1 MAIKRDILVD
11 KLFDQR
17 FYNTMYISK
26 ADEEKANAEH
36 VDMMVELLCD
46 SKYKS
51 SRQEIF
57 NFLKKEPKAVE
68 LLMRGIVEAKGDK
81 KALVAAC
88 WESNIDCTRFL
99 PLFAEIVIRDNFEIA
114 MEAITVIEQIT
125 GDVTPQQANELLA
138 KVKESFTAQSETPK
152 AALLLELVE
161 LLNRWVQ

>member
-17 FYNTMYISK
+17 FYKTMYISK

-36 VDMMVELLCD
+36 VDMLVELLCD
-46 SKYKS
+46 VRYKS

-68 LLMRGIVEAKGDK
+68 LLMRGIAEAKGDK

-88 WESNIDCTRFL
+88 WESGIDCTRFL
-99 PLFAEIVIRDNFEIA
+99 PFFALIVIQETFEVA
-114 MEAITVIEQIT
+114 LEAITVIEQIT
-125 GDVTPQQANELLA
+125 GEVTPEQANTLIT
-138 KVKESFTAQSETPK
+138 KVKESYTAQSETPK
-152 AALLLELVE
+152 AALLLDLVE
-161 LLNRWVQ
+161 LLNRWV